1 MSDIVCGMAMVEPSR
16 VSLEG
21 QGRGE
26 GVVQREPPTPPTQ
39 QRAGVAVTS
48 LVHTTT
54 PRAECL
60 SLTWSSVRRKM
71 MFGFALDAAVTRATS
86 RAPPAADMLLTGR
99 YVFQISV
106 FSFGECEPSK

>member
-1 MSDIVCGMAMVEPSR
+1 MVEPSR

-26 GVVQREPPTPPTQ
+26 GVVQREPTPP
-39 QRAGVAVTS
+39 AGVAVTS

-106 FSFGECEPSK
+106 FSFGECERGLP